1 MASTH
6 TVQVDAPEA
15 AILVKVSLP
24 GLSILSSLQHQFSLW
39 SGLDSGDTMECAN
52 VVICDGEIVAK
63 GRERIE

>member
-1 MASTH
+1 L
-6 TVQVDAPEA
+6 VDAPEEHSWYKF
-15 AILVKVSLP
+15 LSP

>member
-1 MASTH
+1 MEFLS
-6 TVQVDAPEA
+6 
-15 AILVKVSLP
+15 P